1 MQISDAMRDQIASNM
16 ELKTTEELQTIL
28 EQNDR
33 EEWTDAAFEVVKEI
47 LLKRT
52 GEVPQTPIQQED
64 PLEGEWKSMDWEQVY
79 DESEKE
85 LKGQSNYG
93 LGLLSIYMLTMFFV
107 AYKIQFPEVRNVV
120 LAIGLLIGCLGLGLW
135 YFVQKRTPNRLV
147 LKARV
152 YLKTER
158 GYRRSDLYWVEVV
171 ILNALTL
178 TSDGEVFDAE
188 KWKGHQ
194 KVALPGKLYH
204 RIEEQDTLDLLCQ
217 PNGLVLGELDEY
229 VRR

>member
-1 MQISDAMRDQIASNM
+1 MKNSDTIRDQIASNM

-52 GEVPQTPIQQED
+52 GEIPHPPIQQED
-64 PLEGEWKSMDWEQVY
+64 PLEREWKSMDWEQIY
-79 DESEKE
+79 EESQKQIR
-85 LKGQSNYG
+85 GRSNYG
-93 LGLLSIYMLTMFFV
+93 IGLLSFYMLSMFFM
-107 AYKIQFPEVRNVV
+107 AYKIQEPEVRNVILV
-120 LAIGLLIGCLGLGLW
+120 IGTLIGCLGFGLW
-135 YFVQKRTPNRLV
+135 YFAQKRTPNRLV
-147 LKARV
+147 FKARI

-158 GYRRSDLYWVEVV
+158 SYQRNDQYWTEIV
-171 ILNALTL
+171 ILKALTL

-204 RIEEQDTLDLLCQ
+204 KIEEQDTLDLLCL

-229 VRR
+229 VGR

>member
-1 MQISDAMRDQIASNM
+1 MKISDAIRDQIASNM

-33 EEWTDAAFEVVKEI
+33 EEWTDVAFEVVREI

-52 GEVPQTPIQQED
+52 GETPQIPIQQED
-64 PLEGEWKSMDWEQVY
+64 PLEGEWKSINWKRVHAVSQ
-79 DESEKE
+79 KE
-85 LKGQSNYG
+85 MKRRSNYG
-93 LGLLSIYMLTMFFV
+93 SGPILFYMFSIFFIG
-107 AYKIQFPEVRNVV
+107 YRIQSPQARN
-120 LAIGLLIGCLGLGLW
+120 LFLIIGFLVGCLGFGLW
-135 YFVQKRTPNRLV
+135 YFAQKRTPNRLV

-158 GYRRSDLYWVEVV
+158 SYQRNDQYWTEIVV
-171 ILNALTL
+171 LKALTL
-178 TSDGEVFDAE
+178 TSNGEVFDVE

-204 RIEEQDTLDLLCQ
+204 KIEEQDTLDLLCL
-217 PNGLVLGELDEY
+217 PNGLVLSELDEY
-229 VRR
+229 VGR